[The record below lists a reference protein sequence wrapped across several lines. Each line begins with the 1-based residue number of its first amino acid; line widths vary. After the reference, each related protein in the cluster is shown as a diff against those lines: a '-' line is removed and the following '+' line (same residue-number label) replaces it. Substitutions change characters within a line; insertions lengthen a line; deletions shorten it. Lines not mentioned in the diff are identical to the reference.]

1 MSCLPISSPR
11 YCCSTLRW
19 MFEIVKL
26 LYAASYTT
34 TVLLVSN
41 KIGGRTCCFP
51 LFCDS
56 PSSPETIFDG
66 FFPDFFGCHQRVPS
80 LVILIYVNKLD
91 DKKAQTVPSFAF
103 FGTVRHFE
111 KFSCMLPK
119 IEERLKISVPCEF
132 SAIFLKNR
140 IVLLQFLAETKRFA
154 SIEGSLD
161 ITALYNE
168 KS

>member
-1 MSCLPISSPR
+1 MQHRIRRL
-11 YCCSTLRW
+11 YCWFLT
-19 MFEIVKL
+19 KL
-26 LYAASYTT
+26 
-34 TVLLVSN
+34 VDGLVAFHFFVTALAPQ
-41 KIGGRTCCFP
+41 KPFLTA
-51 LFCDS
+51 
-56 PSSPETIFDG
+56 

-91 DKKAQTVPSFAF
+91 DKKAQTVPSFVF